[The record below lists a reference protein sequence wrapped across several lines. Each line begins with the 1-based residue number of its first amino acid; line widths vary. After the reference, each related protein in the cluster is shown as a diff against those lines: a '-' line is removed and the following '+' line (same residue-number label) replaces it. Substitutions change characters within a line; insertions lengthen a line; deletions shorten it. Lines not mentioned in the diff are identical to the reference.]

1 MVFETQDEIIQELMN
16 GLVIETQERS
26 RAKNIT
32 LVLNIA
38 PEIVAVADTELE
50 IPDNLQNR
58 VFETFEQET
67 TSDRSVWGA
76 LDLELVER
84 LVQLHDGQV

>member
-1 MVFETQDEIIQELMN
+1 MVLELQDEIIQELMN

-26 RAKNIT
+26 RAKNMT

-38 PEIVAVADTELE
+38 LEIVAVADTGFE

-58 VFETFEQET
+58 VFETFERET
-67 TSDRSVWGA
+67 TSDRSG
-76 LDLELVER
+76 
-84 LVQLHDGQV
+84 

>member
-1 MVFETQDEIIQELMN
+1 MELELQDEIIQELMN
-16 GLVIETQERS
+16 GLMIETQERS

-38 PEIVAVADTELE
+38 REIVAVADTGLE

-58 VFETFEQET
+58 VFGTSERET
-67 TSDRSVWGA
+67 TSGRSGLDA

>member
-1 MVFETQDEIIQELMN
+1 MLSNGIPGERYPGSVLDRVGGHMVLELQDEIIQKLMN

-38 PEIVAVADTELE
+38 PEIGAVADTEL
-50 IPDNLQNR
+50 
-58 VFETFEQET
+58 
-67 TSDRSVWGA
+67 
-76 LDLELVER
+76 
-84 LVQLHDGQV
+84 